1 MTNKERRAKAKKV
14 FDLLMASPE
23 LGTYRRPF
31 VRSWRQKHCPK
42 AEWDHLI
49 ETRTP
54 EQIAKYLLHFL
65 RTNRKSWAG
74 QIRAASHTLVNAVK
88 RTPIIKT
95 NELRTE
101 NGVLIV
107 LAEPDTDGK
116 ILLIKK
122 KEG

>member
-1 MTNKERRAKAKKV
+1 MSLSSKEKRAKAKKV

-23 LGTYRRPF
+23 LGTYTRPF
-31 VRSWRQKHCPK
+31 VRSWRQTHCPK

-54 EQIAKYLLHFL
+54 EQIAKYLLHFC

-74 QIRAASHTLVNAVK
+74 QLKFCNSAMEIKLVVE
-88 RTPIIKT
+88 T
-95 NELRTE
+95 NELRTD
-101 NGVLIV
+101 GDTFIV
-107 LAEPDTDGK
+107 ARDPTSEGK
-116 ILLIKK
+116 ILILERKN